1 MSSVA
6 TCKLNSR
13 YQTAVN
19 NPRIYYGSGAIDGW
33 GNTGHG
39 LRDRKHVKD
48 LLKIRSNSLLCCGMD
63 ELNFQ
68 ELQKYWDRY
77 KDDAEAFEALV
88 AKTIETAPRNDVS
101 DKRVLVVGIPTK
113 VGGDSQYNLDF
124 YNKLREVLE
133 SFGFIALSAPYKNKN
148 SGNTIVAMAGQLP

>member
-1 MSSVA
+1 
-6 TCKLNSR
+6 
-13 YQTAVN
+13 
-19 NPRIYYGSGAIDGW
+19 
-33 GNTGHG
+33 
-39 LRDRKHVKD
+39 
-48 LLKIRSNSLLCCGMD
+48 MD